1 MNAPAIAVEELSLT
15 IGDFH
20 LDRLDFALNA
30 GEILVILGP
39 NGSGKSVTLE
49 AIAGFHRPS
58 AGRVLIAGRDVTALP
73 PERRNVA
80 FLVQNFGL
88 FPHMTVEQNVAIGLR
103 ASPGGKRA
111 SLPFG
116 DVDKL
121 LSRFDVTQLA
131 QRTPQSLSPGEKQ
144 RVAFARAL
152 AAAPDVFLFDEP
164 FSALDRHTSDHLRDE
179 LLSFLRG
186 LSIPAVFVTHDHP
199 DAMALADKI
208 IVLRGGVIMQA
219 GTADEVFRKPANV
232 FVANFV
238 GVENILAGRVLERNG
253 GYAAV
258 AVGEKRLSAVA
269 PAGLGG
275 EIWVAIPADAVI
287 ARPPGNAAASAAP
300 RINRLAARV
309 ESVRALGPLATI
321 TLDCGFVLKAHVM
334 ARDAGA
340 FESGMIID
348 VEIAA
353 DAIHLMAD

>member
-1 MNAPAIAVEELSLT
+1 MNASAVAVEQLSLT
-15 IGDFH
+15 IGEFQ

-49 AIAGFHRPS
+49 TVAGFHAPR
-58 AGRVLIAGRDVTALP
+58 AGRIVIAGRNVTALP

-103 ASPGGKRA
+103 GAPSGKPA
-111 SLPFG
+111 VLPFG
-116 DVDKL
+116 KVGKL
-121 LSRFDVTQLA
+121 LERFGITQLA
-131 QRTPQSLSPGEKQ
+131 RRMPQSLSPGEKQ

-164 FSALDRHTSDHLRDE
+164 FSALDRHTSNALRDE

-186 LSIPAVFVTHDHP
+186 LSIPAIFVTHDHE

-208 IVLRGGVIMQA
+208 IVLRGGSTVQA
-219 GTADEVFRKPANV
+219 ATVDEVFRKPANV
-232 FVANFV
+232 FVAKFV
-238 GVENILAGRVLERNG
+238 GVENIFAGRIDERSA
-253 GYAAV
+253 GYATLAV
-258 AVGEKRLSAVA
+258 ADKRLSAFA
-269 PAGLGG
+269 PAGLGDKV
-275 EIWVAIPADAVI
+275 WVAIPADAVI
-287 ARPPGNAAASAAP
+287 ARPPGNAAATAAP
-300 RINRLAARV
+300 RINHLAARV
-309 ESVRALGPLATI
+309 ESVRALGPLATV
-321 TLDCGFVLKAHVM
+321 TLDCGFALKAHVM
-334 ARDAGA
+334 TRDVGA
-340 FESGMIID
+340 FATGTAIE